1 MGTDRPGPEADLRRR
16 RNSSVGGSIM
26 AKNRMSSKS
35 YDYFIETGI
44 RPAQSVKINE
54 QLATQIYKYIS
65 KDDSNFQGFGEFV
78 RYCVARYLEDK
89 K

>member
-1 MGTDRPGPEADLRRR
+1 
-16 RNSSVGGSIM
+16 M

-35 YDYFIETGI
+35 YDHFIATGF

-65 KDDSNFQGFGEFV
+65 KEESNFQGFGEFV